1 MTTRLS
7 GREIVAAL
15 RCGKPNC
22 PCGRPNSGLAHC
34 PAHNDAHPSLS
45 VTEKDGKPLIHCHTG
60 CTQQELIAALTE
72 RGLWGGRDES
82 QSETPIPIRS
92 GTRQLVRVY
101 EFRDATGALIAEHGR
116 FEMAGGRKAF
126 AWRIPGQDWRDGL
139 GSVSIADLPLY
150 GLQRVLDAPNE
161 TVWIVEG
168 EKAADAAYEAGLT
181 AVCLGGGANQQAFGN
196 SLDVLRDRAVVL
208 WPDNDE
214 AGATLMGRLAALLPQ
229 AHYCRPI
236 VPPKGDAFDYFAAGG
251 KVDALFDLLNDGAP
265 RVEVIANDAVRVTV
279 PVASGQVRCTFEG
292 LTAGPRSL
300 DAMMRIEVEV
310 PGKRKTA
317 YSTRLNLESS
327 SARESMRR
335 EVQGI
340 YPGKD
345 IEWTA
350 LIAEACDLAKEM
362 WRGIDRSTDLMDVT
376 LPEVRRWLIDH
387 FAPHGMTTIVF
398 GMGGSQKSLLT
409 GHIAIHALYGWEW
422 FGRHMDTVPGVLI
435 VDYEDAADEWR
446 LRIQQLAD
454 AAGLPYPIPG
464 IRYMNGNGIPFA
476 DQQVQIRRLVEENNI
491 GLIIVDSA
499 ISACGGDLLD
509 TQAAQ
514 RLVNALH
521 DLGVSALLI
530 AHNTKAEDSQYPY
543 GSIFWH
549 NLVRA
554 THYMEA
560 RQEEGAKVSDVAI
573 YNRKANRGLQRP
585 IALRVTY
592 SEDDTGPTTIQLMDR
607 LAPAL
612 RKATLKDEIV
622 SYLNEVR
629 SDDASAIAKALGHA
643 RSKVVDLLTTDA
655 TFQRLSREG
664 KRVLYGLSAN
674 VSPYLTGDTS

>member
-1 MTTRLS
+1 MT
-7 GREIVAAL
+7 GREIIEAL
-15 RCGKPNC
+15 K
-22 PCGRPNSGLAHC
+22 CGRSSCVCAKGRLLHCVAHD
-34 PAHNDAHPSLS
+34 DANPSLS
-45 VTEKDGKPLIHCHTG
+45 VTESNGKALFKCHAG
-60 CTQQELIAALTE
+60 CSQEALVAALKE
-72 RGLWGGRDES
+72 RGMWGDQES
-82 QSETPIPIRS
+82 RSETPIPIRS

-101 EFRDATGALIAEHGR
+101 EFRDADGALVAEHGR
-116 FEMAGGRKAF
+116 FEMAGGGKAF
-126 AWRIPGQDWRDGL
+126 AWRIPGKDWRDGL
-139 GSVSIADLPLY
+139 GTVSMADLPLY
-150 GLQRVLDAPNE
+150 GLQRLIDAPEE
-161 TVWIVEG
+161 TVWVVEG
-168 EKAADAAYEAGLT
+168 EKAADAAFEAGLT
-181 AVCLGGGANQQAFGN
+181 AVCLGGGASQQTFGN
-196 SLDVLRDRAVVL
+196 ALDVLRDRAVVL

-214 AGATLMGRLAALLPQ
+214 TGAAYMGRLASLLPQ
-229 AHYCRPI
+229 AHYCRPV

-251 KVDALFDLLNDGAP
+251 TVAALFDLLNDGSP
-265 RVEVIANDAVRVTV
+265 RVEVIANDSIRVTV
-279 PVASGQVRCTFEG
+279 PVASGSVRCTFEG
-292 LTAGPRSL
+292 MTAGPRSL
-300 DAMMRIEVEV
+300 DAMLRIEVDV

-350 LIAEACDLAKEM
+350 LVAEACDLAKEM

-376 LPEVRRWLIDH
+376 LPEVRRWLIDR
-387 FAPHGMTTIVF
+387 FAPHGMTTIIF

-422 FGRHMDTVPGVLI
+422 LGKPMETLTGVLI

-454 AAGLPYPIPG
+454 SAGLPYPIPG
-464 IRYMNGNGIPFA
+464 IRYMNGNGIPLA
-476 DQQVQIRRLVEENNI
+476 DQVTQIRRLVEENAI

-509 TQAAQ
+509 TTAAQ

-521 DLGVSALLI
+521 DLAVTSILI

-560 RQEEGAKVSDVAI
+560 RQEEGANVSDVAI

-585 IALRVTY
+585 IAVRVTY
-592 SEDDTGPTTIQLMDR
+592 SENDTGPTSVQLMDR

-612 RKATLKDEIV
+612 HKPTLKDEVV
-622 SYLNEVR
+622 SYLNEVQ
-629 SDDASAIAKALGHA
+629 SDDAGAIAKALGHA
-643 RSKVVDLLTTDA
+643 RSKVFDLLTSDG
-655 TFQRLSREG
+655 TFQRIRREG
-664 KRVLYGLSAN
+664 RRVLYGLSAN
-674 VSPYLTGDTS
+674 VSPQFLGDSSGTV